1 MRWFYLI
8 SLIIGFSAKGADYVV
23 WHPKSRT
30 FDLQV
35 RNLPLEKFLGIVRSE
50 TGWEVK
56 VEPGLTQLVGA
67 EFNNKLAADAM
78 RLVLGKARFSLLPRV
93 EGGTRLTVYSGNILS
108 ATQEVAG
115 VGQVVDP
122 FDNQGSA
129 ANSLITL
136 PIKIHY
142 LKSRYVSINAD
153 MKATNLRPLFAGT
166 NEIWQKANLRFVA
179 GQPKKMV
186 VEDVSVE
193 KEFADLFKPEVP
205 KAYIRQH
212 QSRILHKMLPN
223 LPDRGKAFHVV
234 LIYTMPDAFG
244 AVYMPSKGMVL
255 MPQVKFAGLIDQKG
269 VWKDGSPVFFAQSN
283 ILAHEIGH
291 ALSLPHVATQ
301 GNLMID
307 GRLREGGGV
316 GPGIDM
322 TPTQVEMAR
331 KQAFTKG
338 PYVPGINP
346 KPRGVD

>member
-1 MRWFYLI
+1 
-8 SLIIGFSAKGADYVV
+8 VV

-35 RNLPLEKFLGIVRSE
+35 RNLPLEKFLGIVKSE
-50 TGWEVK
+50 TGWEVI
-56 VEPGLTQLVGA
+56 VEPGMDQLVGA

-78 RLVLGKARFSLLPRV
+78 RLVLGKSRFSLLPRL
-93 EGGTRLTVYSGNILS
+93 EGGTRLTVYAGNILS
-108 ATQEVAG
+108 ATQEVEE
-115 VGQVVDP
+115 VGQEVDSTGDQVP
-122 FDNQGSA
+122 GN
-129 ANSLITL
+129 NPLITL

-153 MKATNLRPLFAGT
+153 LKATNLRPLLAGT
-166 NEIWQKANLRFVA
+166 NEIWKKANLRFVA
-179 GQPKKMV
+179 DRPQQMV
-186 VEDVSVE
+186 SADMSME

-212 QSRILHKMLPN
+212 QSRILHKMLPD

-244 AVYMPSKGMVL
+244 AVYMPSKGIVL
-255 MPQVKFAGLIDQKG
+255 MPQVKFAGLIDEKG

-291 ALSLPHVATQ
+291 SLSLPHVSTQ

-307 GRLREGGGV
+307 GRLREGSGV
-316 GPGIDM
+316 GPGLDL
-322 TPTQVEMAR
+322 TPAQIQVAR
-331 KQAFTKG
+331 KQAQTKG
-338 PYVPGINP
+338 PHVPGVNP
-346 KPRGVD
+346 

>member
-1 MRWFYLI
+1 MSWCYLI
-8 SLIIGFSAKGADYVV
+8 LLMFGLCAEGADSVV

-35 RNLPLEKFLGIVRSE
+35 RNLPLEKFLGIVKSE
-50 TGWEVK
+50 TGWEII
-56 VEPGLTQLVGA
+56 VEPGMDQLVGA

-78 RLVLGKARFSLLPRV
+78 RLVLGKSRFSLLPRL
-93 EGGTRLTVYSGNILS
+93 EGGTRLTVYAGNILS
-108 ATQEVAG
+108 ATQEVEEVEQEADLSG
-115 VGQVVDP
+115 
-122 FDNQGSA
+122 NQGPGG
-129 ANSLITL
+129 NPLITL

-153 MKATNLRPLFAGT
+153 LKATNLRPLFAGT
-166 NEIWQKANLRFVA
+166 NEIWKKANLRFVA
-179 GQPKKMV
+179 DRPQQMV
-186 VEDVSVE
+186 SADMFME
-193 KEFADLFKPEVP
+193 KEFADLFKPGVP

-244 AVYMPSKGMVL
+244 AVYMPSKGIVL
-255 MPQVKFAGLIDQKG
+255 MPQVKFAGLIDEKG

-291 ALSLPHVATQ
+291 SLSLPHVSSQ

-307 GRLREGGGV
+307 GRLREGSGI
-316 GPGIDM
+316 GPGIEL
-322 TPTQVEMAR
+322 TPAQIQAAR
-331 KQAFTKG
+331 KQALTKG
-338 PYVPGINP
+338 PYVPGVNSP
-346 KPRGVD
+346 